1 MFHRSFLRPSS
12 GPEWTNVC
20 FGHSLEGVM
29 TEPSPVTLSGE
40 FDATYWR
47 SRLKDLEKQER
58 EAVKRLQAMREAKW
72 AAVVASRQRH

>member
-1 MFHRSFLRPSS
+1 
-12 GPEWTNVC
+12 
-20 FGHSLEGVM
+20 M